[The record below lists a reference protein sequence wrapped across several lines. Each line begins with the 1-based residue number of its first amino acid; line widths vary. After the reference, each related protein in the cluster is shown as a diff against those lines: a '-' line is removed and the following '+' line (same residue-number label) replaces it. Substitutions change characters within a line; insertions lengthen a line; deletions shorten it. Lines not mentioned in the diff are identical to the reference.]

1 MPRTQ
6 RPPRQPQRPRDTVD
20 QLREEIERL
29 RRERTDLEGET
40 TRLRRERDRLREEVK
55 RLTAALE
62 SAQRAAKRQA
72 APFSKGAPTAQP
84 KRPGRKP
91 GPAYG
96 RRAARPRPTQIDE
109 RILVPLPEACP
120 HCAAQVHATHT
131 VEQLQIDVPIIR
143 PTVRAFDIEV
153 GQCPQCGRRV
163 QGRHPW
169 QTSDAIG
176 AAAVQLGP
184 QVLALTAT
192 LHTALGV
199 PFAKIARFLTTAFG
213 FAVNRSTL
221 CRALARLATRAG
233 PTYMG
238 LTEQVRASPHVSLDE
253 TGWKVAG
260 ALEWLWVAVTPD
272 TTVYRIQPGRGF
284 EEAAALIG
292 ADYAGVLVRDG
303 WAPYRQFEAAD
314 HQTCLAHLARRCHEL
329 IAMLAATTARWP
341 RSIADLLQSALA
353 LRDRAQAGE
362 VSPHGVAIA
371 TGQLLARLVRL
382 LEVPVRHP
390 ALVRLAKHLDTELTA
405 LFTFLVV
412 PNTDATTWRAE
423 QAIRPAV
430 ILRKVC
436 GGNRTPDGARTHEVL
451 ASVLQTAHQRGLDPH
466 PILIDLLH
474 QPMTSPSPA
483 LLPASPSLPPASTR

>member
-1 MPRTQ
+1 VDEL
-6 RPPRQPQRPRDTVD
+6 RD
-20 QLREEIERL
+20 QIERL
-29 RRERTDLEGET
+29 RRERADLEGET

-62 SAQRAAKRQA
+62 AAQRAAKRQA
-72 APFSKGAPTAQP
+72 APFSKGAPATQP

-91 GPAYG
+91 GPVYG
-96 RRAARPRPTQIDE
+96 RRAARSRPTQIDE
-109 RILVPLPEACP
+109 RLAVPLPEACP
-120 HCAAQVHATHT
+120 HCAAAVQATHT
-131 VEQLQIDVPIIR
+131 VEQLQVDVPVIR

-163 QGRHPW
+163 QGRHPL

-213 FAVNRSTL
+213 FPVHRSTL
-221 CRALARLATRAG
+221 CRALTRLATRAG
-233 PTYMG
+233 PTYTA
-238 LTEQVRASPHVSLDE
+238 LTDQVRASPQVSIDE

-260 ALEWLWVAVTPD
+260 HLEWLWVAVTSD

-284 EEAAALIG
+284 DEAAALIG
-292 ADYAGVLVRDG
+292 ADYAGVLIRDG
-303 WAPYRQFEAAD
+303 WAPYRQFNAAD
-314 HQTCLAHLARRCHEL
+314 HQTCLAHLARRCHQL
-329 IAMLAATTARWP
+329 IATLATRTARWP
-341 RSIADLLQSALA
+341 RAVADLLQSALA

-382 LEVPVRHP
+382 LETPVRHP

-451 ASVLQTAHQRGLDPH
+451 ASVLQTAHQRELDPH

-474 QPMTSPSPA
+474 EPHPRPTPA
-483 LLPASPSLPPASTR
+483 LIPEGP